1 MSINPRNIVRHE
13 LCGLRVKV
21 VKSKDPSQV
30 GLKGIV
36 IDETYKTFKI
46 ETEEGKEKIVPKDI
60 NVFVFTL
67 PNGKKVEIDG
77 KILVGRPEDRI
88 KKKFA
93 RW

>member
-1 MSINPRNIVRHE
+1 MITPKNVYRHE
-13 LCGLRVKV
+13 LIGLKIKIK
-21 VKSKDPSQV
+21 KSTDPTQI
-30 GLKGIV
+30 GLKGRV